1 MENLDGRINDFGGY
15 VFGIFKVGILLARFW
30 LLQK

>member
-1 MENLDGRINDFGGY
+1 MEELTILMAAYLGFL
-15 VFGIFKVGILLARFW
+15 KVRVLLARFW